1 MPLVLY
7 GARQIGKTWVLQK
20 FGKNF
25 YKRIDFCKLN
35 FDLELYKVI
44 YTPYVLYISDAKDN
58 DSKIIDYI
66 FKIYNNILGEK
77 RVRKNCK
84 VIH

>member
-1 MPLVLY
+1 M
-7 GARQIGKTWVLQK
+7 
-20 FGKNF
+20 
-25 YKRIDFCKLN
+25 
-35 FDLELYKVI
+35 I